1 MAAARTLASTPMTG
15 PTGERTPKL
24 RTIQYIGYG
33 AGDFANNL
41 AFSMASMFLLL
52 YYTDVVGISATTAGT
67 LFLVVRA
74 WDGIGDVIAGRIVD
88 RTSTRWGKYRP
99 YLLFAS
105 LPLMLLL
112 VALFSVPGGLSEGG
126 ALVYAY
132 ISYALFSF
140 AYGLVNIPY
149 GSLSTAMTQ
158 DPDERSKLSSARVLA
173 TNLVILL
180 LAVVV
185 SRQIAT
191 ADDLQQSLTI
201 ITLGL
206 VGIGMA
212 LYVFTFSTAKEQ
224 VQRDVEKV
232 SLRQAWDTVK
242 QNKPLLRL
250 GLSSVLFLCGM
261 FALETTAIY
270 YARYVLDDAGLYVV
284 LVAVQVV
291 GMLLATLVIPTT
303 VTKIGKRTSYI
314 AGGTITVLGGIITA
328 VAPGS
333 VPAIAIVGFGIMGI
347 GIGAINTLIWALV
360 ADTVEYGEWKT
371 GVRAEGATYSVLSL
385 SRKFGQ
391 AVGAAAAAY
400 IIGLGGYESGA
411 ATQSDGALTAIRIAT
426 GAVPALVILP
436 AIAVMVTYPLTEKKF
451 RQIVADIAQRHAEPG
466 PDESRAPRV

>member
-1 MAAARTLASTPMTG
+1 MTG
-15 PTGERTPKL
+15 PQGEQAPKL
-24 RTIQYIGYG
+24 RTLQYVGYG

-52 YYTDVVGISATTAGT
+52 YYTDVVGIAATTAGT
-67 LFLVVRA
+67 LFLIVRA

-88 RTSTRWGKYRP
+88 RTSTRWGRYRP

-105 LPLMLLL
+105 LPLLLLL
-112 VALFSVPGGLSEGG
+112 VALFSVPGGLGESG

-132 ISYALFSF
+132 LSYALFSF

-149 GSLSTAMTQ
+149 GSLATAMTQ
-158 DPDERSKLSSARVLA
+158 DPDERSRLSSARVLA

-185 SRQIAT
+185 SPQIANS
-191 ADDLQQSLTI
+191 DDLQQSLTI
-201 ITLGL
+201 TTLELL
-206 VGIGMA
+206 VIGMA
-212 LYVFTFSTAKEQ
+212 LYTFTFSTAKER
-224 VQRDVEKV
+224 VRREVEKV

-270 YARYVLDDAGLYVV
+270 YARYVLDNAGLYIV

-291 GMLLATLVIPTT
+291 GMLLATLVIPTA
-303 VTKIGKRTSYI
+303 VSRIGKRASYI
-314 AGGTITVLGGIITA
+314 AGGTIAVLGGVITA
-328 VAPGS
+328 LAPGS
-333 VPAIAIVGFGIMGI
+333 IPAIAFVGFGILGI

-360 ADTVEYGEWKT
+360 ADTVEYGEWRT

-391 AVGAAAAAY
+391 AIGAAAAAY
-400 IIGLGGYESGA
+400 IIGLGGYVSGA
-411 ATQSDGALTAIRIAT
+411 AAQSDSAVTAIRIAA
-426 GAVPALVILP
+426 GAVPALVTIP
-436 AIAVMVTYPLTEKKF
+436 AIAVMVTYPLTETKF
-451 RQIVADIAQRHAEPG
+451 RQIVADIAQRHAVPG
-466 PDESRAPRV
+466 PSEPRAPGI

>member
-1 MAAARTLASTPMTG
+1 MTG
-15 PTGERTPKL
+15 PQGEQAAKL
-24 RTIQYIGYG
+24 RPLQYIGYG

-105 LPLMLLL
+105 LPLLLLL

-132 ISYALFSF
+132 VSYALFSF

-185 SRQIAT
+185 ARQIAT
-191 ADDLQQSLTI
+191 SDDLQQSLTAL
-201 ITLGL
+201 TLVL
-206 VGIGMA
+206 VVIGMV
-212 LYVFTFSTAKEQ
+212 LYVFTFATAKER
-224 VQRDVEKV
+224 VQRDVEKA

-242 QNKPLLRL
+242 KNKPLLRL
-250 GLSSVLFLCGM
+250 GLSSILFLCGM
-261 FALETTAIY
+261 FALETTSIY
-270 YARYVLDDAGLYVV
+270 YARYVLDNAGLYVV

-291 GMLLATLVIPTT
+291 GMLAATLVIPTM
-303 VTKIGKRTSYI
+303 VSKVGKRTSYI
-314 AGGTITVLGGIITA
+314 AGGAIAVLGGVITA

-333 VPAIAIVGFGIMGI
+333 IPAVAIVGFGIMGL

-391 AVGAAAAAY
+391 AIGAAAAAY

-411 ATQSDGALTAIRIAT
+411 AIQSDGTLTSIRIAA
-426 GAVPALVILP
+426 GAVPALVTIP
-436 AIAVMVTYPLTEKKF
+436 AIVIMFSYPLTEKKF
-451 RQIVADIAQRHAEPG
+451 REIVADIAQRHTEPS
-466 PDESRAPRV
+466 PDRS